1 MAEAP
6 SQPAEKLTWRF
17 PRTFWF
23 ANAAE
28 LCERA
33 AYYGMFITLYRYLNT
48 TIGFADRA
56 TGAITACFAGGLY
69 FLPTFTGI
77 LADRIG
83 FKQALLIA
91 FSLLTA
97 GYALLGM
104 FQLKSTAL
112 LALLLIMVGGAAMKP
127 VISGT
132 VAKCSDAAHRARAMS
147 IFYMIIN
154 IGSFSGKGLAGVLNE
169 RLGLQYIDFYAAAMA
184 GLALLVVALFY
195 RNVDAAGTGKT
206 LAEAWRGLAKVVR
219 NVRFLSLI
227 LIVAGFWIIQGQLY
241 GALPTYIERM
251 LGKGYKPEWLANI
264 NPLVVVIMVV
274 PITHLVRH
282 LRAESAI
289 GIALCIVPF
298 TALLAALGTLLAAA
312 VGHNL
317 DLGWF
322 RVHPFILV
330 VIFGIALQGLAECFL
345 SPKFYEYASKQ
356 APPGE
361 VGLYMGYQSLS
372 SAIAW
377 LTGLLAAGF
386 LLDAYCPDP
395 RTLPE
400 AVRVQWRAALAGQGP
415 LPEAYAHAHYLWYAF
430 AGIGFAAFLA
440 LLAFK
445 WVTGVIDRRPAARP
459 GRGAGQ

>member
-6 SQPAEKLTWRF
+6 SGWRF

-48 TIGFADRA
+48 TIGFSDRA
-56 TGAITACFAGGLY
+56 TGPITAFFAGGLY

-97 GYALLGM
+97 GYALLGA

-112 LALLLIMVGGAAMKP
+112 VALLLIMVGGAGMKP

-184 GLALLVVALFY
+184 AVALVLVALFY
-195 RNVDAAGTGKT
+195 RNVDTGGTGKT
-206 LAEAWRGLAKVVR
+206 LGQAWQGLSKVLS
-219 NVRFLSLI
+219 NGRFFSLI

-241 GALPTYIERM
+241 GSLPTYIERM
-251 LGKGYKPEWLANI
+251 LGQGYKPEWLANI

-282 LRAESAI
+282 LRADSAI
-289 GIALCIVPF
+289 GIALLIVPF
-298 TALLAALGTLLAAA
+298 TALLAASGTLLARA
-312 VGHNL
+312 VGHEL

-322 RVHPFILV
+322 RVHPFIAA
-330 VIFGIALQGLAECFL
+330 VIVGIALQGLAECFL

-377 LTGLLAAGF
+377 LTGLFAAGF

-395 RTLPE
+395 RTLP
-400 AVRVQWRAALAGQGP
+400 AAARAQWQAALVGQGS
-415 LPEAYAHAHYLWYAF
+415 LPEEYAHAHYLWYAF
-430 AGIGFAAFLA
+430 AGVGFAAFLA
-440 LLAFK
+440 LLLFK
-445 WVTGVIDRRPAARP
+445 YVTSLIDRRRAPAEH
-459 GRGAGQ
+459 AG

>member
-1 MAEAP
+1 MAEETQAP
-6 SQPAEKLTWRF
+6 TPRLTWRF

-33 AYYGMFITLYRYLNT
+33 AYYGMFITLYRYLNNV
-48 TIGFADRA
+48 IGFGDQA

-69 FLPTFTGI
+69 FLPTFMGI

-104 FQLKSTAL
+104 FQLKTTAL
-112 LALLLIMVGGAAMKP
+112 AALLLIMVGGAAMKP
-127 VISGT
+127 TISGT

-154 IGSFSGKGLAGVLNE
+154 IGSFSGKCLAGVLNE
-169 RLGLQYIDFYAAAMA
+169 RLGLQYIDFYAAAMTA
-184 GLALLVVALFY
+184 VALLLVALFY
-195 RNVDAAGTGKT
+195 RNMDAAGTDKT
-206 LAEAWRGLAKVVR
+206 LAQAWRGLVTVMS

-251 LGKGYKPEWLANI
+251 LGQGYKPEWLANI

-274 PITHLVRH
+274 PVTHLVRR
-282 LRAESAI
+282 LRAASAI
-289 GIALCIVPF
+289 GIALLIVPL
-298 TALLAALGTLLAAA
+298 TALLAALGMILTGTL
-312 VGHNL
+312 GREL
-317 DLGWF
+317 DLRWF
-322 RVHPFILV
+322 HIHPFILTIIV
-330 VIFGIALQGLAECFL
+330 GIALQGLAECFL

-361 VGLYMGYQSLS
+361 IGLYMGYQSLAN
-372 SAIAW
+372 AIAW

-386 LLDAYCPDP
+386 LLDRYCPDP

-400 AVRVQWRAALAGQGP
+400 AVRVRWQAALAGAGP
-415 LPEAYAHAHYLWYAF
+415 MPEAYAHAHYLWYV
-430 AGIGFAAFLA
+430 FAAIGAAALLA
-440 LLAFK
+440 LLVFRH
-445 WVTGVIDRRPAARP
+445 VTGTMDRRVVSSESQVAR
-459 GRGAGQ
+459 